1 MCCFETNVD
10 AFGTQAQNE
19 IPNLISYIT
28 QVILVK
34 KYVSSYALLV
44 RALPSKTTE
53 GHLVQWQQSNQLPHC
68 FENLLANSSV
78 SEENSM

>member
-10 AFGTQAQNE
+10 AFGTQAQNG

-34 KYVSSYALLV
+34 KYVSGYALLV
-44 RALPSKTTE
+44 RFRLRPLKAT
-53 GHLVQWQQSNQLPHC
+53 
-68 FENLLANSSV
+68 
-78 SEENSM
+78 